1 MYDFEHMDQRL
12 IAYVNIFICANRLQ
26 AIMDSGLE
34 DITAKQWL
42 AITMID
48 AFPEPPT
55 LKQISEMSG
64 VTHQSMRQI
73 VDRLIDK
80 GFLEVVPDKKDKR
93 AIRLV
98 KTEAA
103 NNIRT
108 MRANLLDE
116 KRKTYVLAARARG
129 LNETKMILQY
139 PVRVAL
145 NPFISTIGSSFANL
159 FSGSTVTAIVLSL
172 PMCGPMLIEALQ
184 TQDMY
189 LAGSFLFLLSIMT
202 VIGTLIS
209 DILLAI
215 VDPRIRYEKG

>member
-1 MYDFEHMDQRL
+1 MYDFENMDQRL
-12 IAYVNIFICANRLQ
+12 IAYVNIFVCANRLQ

-55 LKQISEMSG
+55 LKQMAEMSG

-108 MRANLLDE
+108 KKADQNISFVYRLFDCLSNEETTA
-116 KRKTYVLAARARG
+116 YCSALAKLCGR
-129 LNETKMILQY
+129 LNELKEENDL
-139 PVRVAL
+139 
-145 NPFISTIGSSFANL
+145 
-159 FSGSTVTAIVLSL
+159 
-172 PMCGPMLIEALQ
+172 
-184 TQDMY
+184 
-189 LAGSFLFLLSIMT
+189 
-202 VIGTLIS
+202 
-209 DILLAI
+209 
-215 VDPRIRYEKG
+215 

>member
-1 MYDFEHMDQRL
+1 MYDFEKMDQRL

-26 AIMDSGLE
+26 AIMDSGFE

-55 LKQISEMSG
+55 LKQISELSG

-80 GFLEVVPDKKDKR
+80 GFLQVVADKKDKR

-103 NNIRT
+103 EHLRT
-108 MRANLLDE
+108 KKDGQDQRFVFKLCECLTDE
-116 KRKTYVLAARARG
+116 ETTAFCTARAKLCDM
-129 LNETKMILQY
+129 LNERKKE
-139 PVRVAL
+139 
-145 NPFISTIGSSFANL
+145 NDG
-159 FSGSTVTAIVLSL
+159 
-172 PMCGPMLIEALQ
+172 
-184 TQDMY
+184 
-189 LAGSFLFLLSIMT
+189 
-202 VIGTLIS
+202 
-209 DILLAI
+209 
-215 VDPRIRYEKG
+215 